1 MAHARQAHRP
11 LLDGAIPLVALLGL
25 AVALEP
31 LRGVVH
37 AVAVLYLIFGAAMAT
52 GGADRTGEPTAAW
65 RLYAACAAALAVT
78 SALAG
83 LGVGPDWIAGA
94 PVALMTAGLAVHLH
108 VKAAYGVRPA
118 GLIAALPALVGVPA
132 VVVAFA
138 ILPAVQDGAATLT
151 VVALVAFC
159 EAVALS
165 ACGRRA
171 HDARIG
177 WILASV
183 CLALVAAASLA
194 GMDARSELSAVFYAI
209 AGWLLTTASVA
220 ERPEAPSLVS
230 LTPSH
235 PARPPGEAPAPGA

>member
-1 MAHARQAHRP
+1 M
-11 LLDGAIPLVALLGL
+11 LDGAIPLVALLGL

-31 LRGVVH
+31 LRGIVH

-52 GGADRTGEPTAAW
+52 GGADRTGEPAAAW
-65 RLYAACAAALAVT
+65 RLYAVCAGALAVT
-78 SALAG
+78 SVLAG

-108 VKAAYGVRPA
+108 VKAAHGVRPA
-118 GLIAALPALVGVPA
+118 GLIAALPALVVVPA

-138 ILPAVQDGAATLT
+138 ILPAAQDGAAILA
-151 VVALVAFC
+151 VVALAAFC
-159 EAVALS
+159 AAAALS

-177 WILASV
+177 WILAGV
-183 CLALVAAASLA
+183 CLALVAATSLA
-194 GMDARSELSAVFYAI
+194 ALGARAELAAVFYAV

-220 ERPEAPSLVS
+220 ERPAQESLVS
-230 LTPSH
+230 STPSR
-235 PARPPGEAPAPGA
+235 PARPRGEAPAPGA